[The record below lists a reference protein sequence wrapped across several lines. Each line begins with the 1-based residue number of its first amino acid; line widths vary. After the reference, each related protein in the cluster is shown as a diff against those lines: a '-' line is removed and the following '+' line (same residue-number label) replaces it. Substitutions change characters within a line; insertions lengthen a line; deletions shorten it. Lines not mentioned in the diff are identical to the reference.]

1 MPRQGSW
8 ERKLFEDFSS
18 VYIDETKSVRI
29 QAENSSQFGEILTA
43 QRTPI
48 IELNSSYGVSL
59 LRDIEVVTGSGNIN
73 ATALGEINVATGATA
88 GSIAQLDSAEAARYI
103 PGYGAEIGMGIR
115 FTDVPT
121 GDQRAIW
128 GGKGVN
134 GTDGIYFMYDALGLA
149 VVLLTAGVERIVRR
163 ADWNIDTVDGT
174 GPSGFNLDEAVNGY
188 IYQIDFTWYGY
199 GGIKF
204 SVVGTPEGLLQR
216 PLPIHSFTTED
227 YDSTSV
233 RDPNML
239 VFAEVSNG
247 ATSEDFAVQVGG
259 RQYSIVGQY
268 KPKFRYTGDVR
279 NTTTI
284 TTTPQPLV
292 SFRFKEAFKN
302 RSVKL
307 DGVNAINT
315 GNNNA
320 FFEVRSGG
328 TLTGASFGTPRNYI
342 PGETAVE
349 SDTTATAITG
359 GSVVYPSQSV
369 PTAKDSQFS
378 FLTLDLDLPALST
391 FTLVAYTLSGTTSV
405 ISGMQIREEW

>member
-1 MPRQGSW
+1 MRQGSW
-8 ERKLFEDFSS
+8 QRKLYEDFSGA
-18 VYIDETKSVRI
+18 YIDETKSVRI
-29 QAENSSQFGEILTA
+29 QAENSSQFGEILTV

-48 IELNSSYGVSL
+48 IELNSSYGTSL

-88 GSIAQLDSAEAARYI
+88 GSTAQLDSAEAARYI

-115 FTDVPT
+115 FTGIPT

-134 GTDGIYFMYDALGLA
+134 ATDGIYFMYDALGLA
-149 VVLLTAGVERIVRR
+149 VVLLTAGVERIIRR
-163 ADWNIDTVDGT
+163 ADWNIDSVDGT
-174 GPSGFNLDEAVNGY
+174 GPSGFNLDETANGY

-204 SVVGTPEGLLQR
+204 SVVGTPQGLLQR
-216 PLPIHSFTTED
+216 PIPLHAFTTED

-239 VFAEVSNG
+239 VFAEVGNG
-247 ATSEDFAVQVGG
+247 TTASDFAVQVGG

-279 NTTTI
+279 DTTTI

-292 SFRFKEAFKN
+292 SFRFKEAFRN

-307 DGVNAINT
+307 DGLNAINS

-320 FFEVRSGG
+320 FFEVRIGG
-328 TLTGASFGTPRNYI
+328 ALTGAVFGTPTNYI

-349 SDTTATAITG
+349 SDKTATAITG
-359 GSVVYPSQSV
+359 GSVVYPIQAV
-369 PTAKDSQFS
+369 PTAKDSQFT

-391 FTLVAYTLSGTTSV
+391 ITLVAYTLTGTTDV